1 MSTSPF
7 HIDEILDYIIET
19 VNIYIL
25 SKYTEKDGPSS
36 LRYGAGEVK
45 RSLHHSQLF
54 CKQCLRHNTSRIY
67 QNFDF

>member
-36 LRYGAGEVK
+36 LRYEAGEVK
-45 RSLHHSQLF
+45 RSLHHSQPFL
-54 CKQCLRHNTSRIY
+54 
-67 QNFDF
+67 